1 MYLSVQTHCNQPE
14 TKNPTKKSGGVSI
27 LLAIVMLFGLLQP
40 VRIFAQQQRI
50 AIVDT
55 EKILRRIPEYN
66 SAQKELDQLSGN
78 WEGEVEALM
87 MEAQAL
93 AKSYR
98 AEKVLLTEEMRRER
112 EEAIAKKEKE
122 ARELQRNYF
131 GPKGELFQKRME
143 MVKPIQDQVYN
154 AIQDVALRRKYDLVL
169 DRANA
174 LTILYVSEKT
184 DISDE
189 VLAKLGYR

>member
-1 MYLSVQTHCNQPE
+1 MYKSLSKNSPVSI
-14 TKNPTKKSGGVSI
+14 TKN
-27 LLAIVMLFGLLQP
+27 AIVMAILFLSFAIQP
-40 VRIFAQQQRI
+40 IFAQQQRI

-55 EKILRRIPEYN
+55 DKILRRIPEYN

-87 MEAQAL
+87 MEAQAM
-93 AKSYR
+93 AKAYR
-98 AEKVLLTEEMRRER
+98 AEKVLLTEEMRKER

-122 ARELQRNYF
+122 ARELQRKYF

-174 LTILYVSEKT
+174 LTILYVSEKM

-189 VLAKLGYR
+189 VLSKLGYR

>member
-1 MYLSVQTHCNQPE
+1 MLYALLNRNNQ
-14 TKNPTKKSGGVSI
+14 KLQLNFSI
-27 LLAIVMLFGLLQP
+27 IATLLLFTFSLQP
-40 VRIFAQQQRI
+40 IFAQQQKI
-50 AIVDT
+50 AIVDSD
-55 EKILRRIPEYN
+55 KILQRIPEYN

-87 MEAQAL
+87 MEAQAMSK
-93 AKSYR
+93 AYR
-98 AEKVLLTEEMRRER
+98 AEKVLLTEEMRKER

-122 ARELQRNYF
+122 ARELQRKYF

-154 AIQDVALRRKYDLVL
+154 AIQDVALRRKYDIVL

-174 LTILYVSEKT
+174 LTILYVSEKM

>member
-1 MYLSVQTHCNQPE
+1 MYLSVQTHSNQPK
-14 TKNPTKKSGGVSI
+14 TQYPTTKSGGASV
-27 LLAIVMLFGLLQP
+27 LLAIVVLLGLLHP

-122 ARELQRNYF
+122 ARELQRKYF

-154 AIQDVALRRKYDLVL
+154 AIQDVALQRKYDLVL

-174 LTILYVSEKT
+174 LTILYVSEKM

>member
-1 MYLSVQTHCNQPE
+1 MYLSVQTHNYRAITQNQS
-14 TKNPTKKSGGVSI
+14 KKSGGVSI
-27 LLAIVMLFGLLQP
+27 LLAIVMLLGLLQP

-122 ARELQRNYF
+122 ARELQRKYF

-174 LTILYVSEKT
+174 LTILYVSDKM